1 MRYRYLIPLVSFV
14 IFYGCSKK
22 PQALE
27 IPLASVKTTN
37 LQTMSV
43 PETIPGIGHVT
54 AFNSAEI
61 CAQVEGYIVDIS
73 YIQGQ
78 LVQKGDLLITIDPRI
93 YQANLKS
100 AQGNLIEA
108 KANKA
113 FSLNK
118 KERYSKLIKDQ
129 FVSELDFFQYVCNDK
144 EQDGAVLMNEGEV
157 EKNQTDLDFCYIKA
171 PFTGRCSKQLV
182 DLGNLIADPGQN
194 LMTLNQ
200 ISPIYIDF
208 SVPEYEY
215 ARIIRQQ
222 KQKNLDVR
230 VTVPGSKETIL
241 SELIV
246 IDNQIDQATGQLPLR
261 ARYENAEEIL
271 WPGQF
276 ARCELILRYIPDAL
290 VCPIEALGIGVK
302 GKYVIKIDKSN
313 TAKYVWVE
321 TGVHIDNLVQLIS
334 PELSPG
340 DRIVID
346 GQINVEDG
354 AKVQII

>member
-1 MRYRYLIPLVSFV
+1 VSFV

-144 EQDGAVLMNEGEV
+144 EQDGAVLMN
-157 EKNQTDLDFCYIKA
+157 
-171 PFTGRCSKQLV
+171 
-182 DLGNLIADPGQN
+182 
-194 LMTLNQ
+194 
-200 ISPIYIDF
+200 
-208 SVPEYEY
+208 
-215 ARIIRQQ
+215 
-222 KQKNLDVR
+222 
-230 VTVPGSKETIL
+230 
-241 SELIV
+241 
-246 IDNQIDQATGQLPLR
+246 
-261 ARYENAEEIL
+261 
-271 WPGQF
+271 
-276 ARCELILRYIPDAL
+276 
-290 VCPIEALGIGVK
+290 
-302 GKYVIKIDKSN
+302 
-313 TAKYVWVE
+313 
-321 TGVHIDNLVQLIS
+321 
-334 PELSPG
+334 
-340 DRIVID
+340 
-346 GQINVEDG
+346 
-354 AKVQII
+354 